1 MMPHRFYVQK
11 LSFKE
16 TAIQFGLSIGLVLL
30 AFAFFMLGSW
40 LGNIPS
46 TQPNQP
52 IIFRFYLSILA
63 FGAAGSSIGFSGMML
78 ETVINQLG
86 CSFAILGIIFV
97 ILLFSLP
104 VAVVICI
111 YIFFSGVIPAGL
123 W

>member
-16 TAIQFGLSIGLVLL
+16 TAIHFGLFIGLALL
-30 AFAFFMLGSW
+30 AFGLFLLGSW
-40 LGNIPS
+40 LGDIPS
-46 TQPNQP
+46 TQP
-52 IIFRFYLSILA
+52 IAFRAYLSILT

-78 ETVINQLG
+78 DSVLNQMG
-86 CSFAILGIIFV
+86 CSLAILGIIFV

-111 YIFFSGVIPAGL
+111 ILLFSGGMIPAWLG
-123 W
+123 